1 VNIFALLSFLL
12 AVILSFV
19 LGKYFLHHLGWR
31 GVVPSVFRTDC
42 LLSGCDQ
49 NPRPASSDGGAKMK
63 KSMRARA
70 MVRAAMSCLVVLAP
84 LCRGAVAQLPPSDKG
99 TKHRV
104 ANPLNDLLD
113 EARRDI
119 DAQNFQAAIAPL
131 QKFLAEKDEFA
142 YAHFQLGYVYTALGR
157 GKEAR
162 PEYERALQLDPK
174 MAEAALNLGILLLN
188 EDPAAAVA
196 PLEKAVQLLPTQ
208 SRPRT
213 LLGLA
218 YEKSGDVKNAAT
230 AYEGAL
236 ALDPKDSETSLHL
249 AQLLFR
255 EKRAVEAETR
265 FRTVLLSEPE
275 SHAAMLGLAE
285 SLEAEKKPEAAEAYR
300 NYLKAQPDDAVAR
313 QRLVHLLIANEKF
326 DEALA
331 EMEKAEKGG
340 AASLESLKL
349 RADILIGQKKW
360 DQAVVTLKQAAALA
374 PQDAP
379 LRGGLGRTYL
389 QQHDFVNAE
398 KELRAAIGLDGKNL
412 TYWKDLTTTYYLAG
426 NYPGTLTLLDEVA
439 KKEPPNAGEL
449 FLRALCYDKLRQTKA
464 ALEAY
469 QNFLAADQDR
479 NPDQVWQAQQ
489 RIIVLK
495 KTLDK
500 KR

>member
-1 VNIFALLSFLL
+1 MIHRDPRTETKAGKRPARQPGVPRRFLVPPVVLL
-12 AVILSFV
+12 ALVILV
-19 LGKYFLHHLGWR
+19 APCHG
-31 GVVPSVFRTDC
+31 
-42 LLSGCDQ
+42 Q
-49 NPRPASSDGGAKMK
+49 APAAG
-63 KSMRARA
+63 
-70 MVRAAMSCLVVLAP
+70 
-84 LCRGAVAQLPPSDKG
+84 KG
-99 TKHRV
+99 TKQRI

-119 DAQNFQAAIAPL
+119 DAQNFAAAIAPL
-131 QKFLAEKDEFA
+131 QKFLAERDDFA

-162 PEYERALQLDPK
+162 PEYQRALELDPK
-174 MAEAALNLGILLLN
+174 MSEAAVNLGILLLN
-188 EDPAAAVA
+188 EEPAAAVA
-196 PLEKAVQLLPTQ
+196 PLEKAVELLATQ

-218 YEKSGDVKNAAT
+218 YEKSGDLKNAVT

-249 AQLLFR
+249 AQLLLR
-255 EKRAVEAETR
+255 QNRALEAETR
-265 FRTVLLSEPE
+265 FRAVLLAEPE
-275 SHAAMLGLAE
+275 SRPALLGLAG
-285 SLEAEKKPEAAEAYR
+285 SLEAEKKPEAVEAYR
-300 NYLKAQPDDAVAR
+300 AYLKVQPDDAAAR
-313 QRLVHLLIANEKF
+313 QRLVHLLIANQKF

-331 EMEKAEKGG
+331 EMEMAQRGG
-340 AASLESLKL
+340 APSVESLKL

-360 DQAVVTLKQAAALA
+360 DQAIATLKQAAALS

-389 QQHDFVNAE
+389 QQRDFASAE
-398 KELRAAIGLDGKNL
+398 KELRVAIGLDAKNL

-426 NYPGTLTLLDEVA
+426 NYAGTLALLDEVA
-439 KKEPPNAGEL
+439 KREPPTPGEL
-449 FLRALCYDKLRQTKA
+449 FIRALCYDKLQQTKA

-479 NPDQVWQAQQ
+479 DPDQVWQAQQ

>member
-1 VNIFALLSFLL
+1 MNRGIIKNGRGKIVGVLFFCALT
-12 AVILSFV
+12 AIPCH
-19 LGKYFLHHLGWR
+19 GQA
-31 GVVPSVFRTDC
+31 PSA
-42 LLSGCDQ
+42 G
-49 NPRPASSDGGAKMK
+49 
-63 KSMRARA
+63 
-70 MVRAAMSCLVVLAP
+70 
-84 LCRGAVAQLPPSDKG
+84 KG
-99 TKHRV
+99 TKQRI

-119 DAQNFQAAIAPL
+119 EAQKFEAAIAPL
-131 QKFLAEKDEFA
+131 QKFLAEKDDFA
-142 YAHFQLGYVYTALGR
+142 YAHFQLGYAYTALGR

-174 MAEAALNLGILLLN
+174 MAEAAVNLGILLLN
-188 EDPAAAVA
+188 DEPAAAVA
-196 PLEKAVQLLPTQ
+196 PLQKAVELLPTQ

-218 YEKSGDVKNAAT
+218 YEKSGDLKNAAS

-236 ALDPKDSETSLHL
+236 ALDPKDGETSLHL

-255 EKRAVEAETR
+255 QNRAGEAESKFRAVLA
-265 FRTVLLSEPE
+265 SEPE
-275 SHAAMLGLAE
+275 SRTALLGLAQ
-285 SLEAEKKPEAAEAYR
+285 SLEAEKKPEAVEAYQA
-300 NYLKAQPDDAVAR
+300 YLKAQPDDTAAR
-313 QRLVHLLIANEKF
+313 QRLVHLLIANQKF

-331 EMEKAEKGG
+331 EIEKTQ
-340 AASLESLKL
+340 AAGTSSVESLKL

-360 DQAVVTLKQAAALA
+360 DDAIAALKQAVALA

-389 QQHDFVNAE
+389 QQRDFVNAE
-398 KELRAAIGLDGKNL
+398 KELRAAIVLDAKNL
-412 TYWKDLTTTYYLAG
+412 TYVRDLTSTHYLAG
-426 NYPGTLTLLDEVA
+426 DFPGTLSLLDGLA
-439 KKEPPNAGEL
+439 KREPPNAGEL
-449 FLRALCYDKLRQTKA
+449 FIRALCYDKLQQTKA

-495 KTLDK
+495 KTLEK

>member
-1 VNIFALLSFLL
+1 
-12 AVILSFV
+12 
-19 LGKYFLHHLGWR
+19 
-31 GVVPSVFRTDC
+31 
-42 LLSGCDQ
+42 
-49 NPRPASSDGGAKMK
+49 MK
-63 KSMRARA
+63 KSMRAW
-70 MVRAAMSCLVVLAP
+70 VIVPAAVFCLVVLAP
-84 LCRGAVAQLPPSDKG
+84 LCRDAFAQVPPSNQG
-99 TKHRV
+99 TKHKI

-113 EARRDI
+113 EARREI
-119 DAQNFQAAIAPL
+119 DTQNFQAAIAPL
-131 QKFLAEKDEFA
+131 QKFLAERDDFA

-162 PEYERALQLDPK
+162 PEYQRALQLDPK
-174 MAEAALNLGILLLN
+174 MPEAALNLGILLLN
-188 EDPAAAVA
+188 EEPAAAVA
-196 PLEKAVQLLPTQ
+196 PLEKAVELLPTQ

-218 YEKSGDVKNAAT
+218 YEKSGDLNNAAS

-255 EKRAVEAETR
+255 QKRALEAETR
-265 FRTVLLSEPE
+265 FRAVLLSEPE

-285 SLEAEKKPEAAEAYR
+285 SLEAEKKPEAAEAYQK
-300 NYLKAQPDDAVAR
+300 YLKVQPNDARAR
-313 QRLVHLLIANEKF
+313 QRLVRLLIADQKF

-331 EMEKAEKGG
+331 EMEKAQKGG
-340 AASLESLKL
+340 APSVESLKL

-360 DQAVVTLKQAAALA
+360 DQAVATLKQAAALA
-374 PQDAP
+374 PEDAP

-389 QQHDFVNAE
+389 QQRDFVNAE
-398 KELRAAIGLDGKNL
+398 KELRAAIGLDGNNL

-449 FLRALCYDKLRQTKA
+449 FLRALCYDKLQQTRA
-464 ALEAY
+464 ALGAY
-469 QNFLAADQDR
+469 QNFLAADQER